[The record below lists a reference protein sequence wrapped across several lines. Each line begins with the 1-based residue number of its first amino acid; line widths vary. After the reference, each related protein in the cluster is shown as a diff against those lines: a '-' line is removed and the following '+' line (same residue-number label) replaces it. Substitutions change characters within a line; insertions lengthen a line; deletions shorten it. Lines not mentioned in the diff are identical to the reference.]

1 MLKKTILIVAFI
13 LTTSC
18 GYETIHSKKNS
29 SNYNFSISNINFSGD
44 RDVNL
49 KIKQKLNN
57 YILNKKEKEFNLTI
71 KTKVKKEILAN
82 DITGDPIS
90 FKNTTIVNV
99 EVFIKDTLKN
109 KLQIEK
115 NFKYNN
121 KFNKFELK
129 SYERE
134 LKSNL
139 AQSITEELIFKLTNI
154 Q

>member
-1 MLKKTILIVAFI
+1 MIVAFI

-71 KTKVKKEILAN
+71 KTKVKKEILAK

>member
-1 MLKKTILIVAFI
+1 MLKKIFLIVTFF
-13 LTTSC
+13 LTASC

-29 SNYNFSISNINFSGD
+29 TSYNFSINSIDFNGD

-57 YILNKKEKEFNLTI
+57 YVLNKKEKEFNLII
-71 KTKVKKEILAN
+71 KSEVKKEILAK

-90 FKNTTIVNV
+90 FRNITIVNI
-99 EVFIKDTLKN
+99 EVFINGDLKK
-109 KLQIEK
+109 KLQIKK

-121 KFNKFELK
+121 KFNKFDLTRYEKELK
-129 SYERE
+129 S
-134 LKSNL
+134 SL
-139 AQSITEELIFKLTNI
+139 AQSITEELIYKLANI

>member
-44 RDVNL
+44 RDINL

-71 KTKVKKEILAN
+71 KTKVKKEILAK
-82 DITGDPIS
+82 DIKGDPIS

>member
-1 MLKKTILIVAFI
+1 MLKKTILIAVFVLVA
-13 LTTSC
+13 SC
-18 GYETIHSKKNS
+18 GYETIHSKKES
-29 SNYNFSISNINFSGD
+29 SSYNFSISSIDFIGD

-57 YILNKKEKEFNLTI
+57 YILNKKEKEFNLII
-71 KTKVKKEILAN
+71 KTKVKKEILAK

-99 EVFIKDTLKN
+99 EVFIKNSLKN
-109 KLQIEK
+109 NLQIQK
-115 NFKYNN
+115 IFKYNN
-121 KFNKFELK
+121 KLNKFELK
-129 SYERE
+129 NYEKE

-139 AQSITEELIFKLTNI
+139 AQSITEEIIFKLANI

>member
-71 KTKVKKEILAN
+71 KTKVKKEILAK